1 MIWKEGWPQPGEK
14 EKGKGGVEVKGGHG
28 DGDGDGW
35 CDTHECELTEEMPQ
49 RTEKKTRGVSHGVMV
64 VAAR

>member
-1 MIWKEGWPQPGEK
+1 M
-14 EKGKGGVEVKGGHG
+14 KGGH
-28 DGDGDGW
+28 GDGDGW

-49 RTEKKTRGVSHGVMV
+49 RTEKKTRGVSHGVME